1 MNQLLRTSTATLAAT
16 LAACL
21 LMLGGCRDRHEPV
34 KPTVAVASAPR

>member
-1 MNQLLRTSTATLAAT
+1 MNILLRALTGA

-34 KPTVAVASAPR
+34 KPTVAASVQR